1 MGEAG
6 ESPALSRN
14 GNTTGEV
21 RPPALYDPKSSWKGK
36 LGTGSSQPVLPSAA
50 HQGGF
55 GFNDLFTQSVVFNF

>member
-14 GNTTGEV
+14 GNTIGEV

-36 LGTGSSQPVLPSAA
+36 LGTGISQAGLTICRPS
-50 HQGGF
+50 GRIWF
-55 GFNDLFTQSVVFNF
+55 